1 MSASRD
7 LIAARLAKIAEEN
20 GGNLTPDAVLEDAR
34 SKKSPLHDQF
44 EWNDGEAAH
53 KYRLDQARTLIRSV
67 RVEVVTEEKTVS
79 VVRYLRNPEMP
90 NKAQGYADV
99 VVIRD
104 STELARDALRTEFAR
119 ARALFD
125 RAEALAVA
133 FSMDAEIRE
142 LRQRVIGMDERL
154 RKPGDDDEDRVAA

>member
-1 MSASRD
+1 MSAKQE

-44 EWNDGEAAH
+44 EWDDSEAAH
-53 KYRLDQARTLIRSV
+53 KYRIEQARVLIRSV

-90 NKAQGYADV
+90 SKSQGYADV
-99 VVIRD
+99 AAIRD
-104 STELARDALRTEFAR
+104 STELARDALRAEFAR

-125 RAEALAVA
+125 RAESLAAA

-154 RKPGDDDEDRVAA
+154 RKKGDDDAAQVAA

>member
-1 MSASRD
+1 MSAKQD
-7 LIAARLAKIAEEN
+7 LITARLAKIAEEN

-53 KYRLDQARTLIRSV
+53 RFRLDQARTLIRSV
-67 RVEVVTEEKTVS
+67 RVEVVTEQKTIS
-79 VVRYLRNPEMP
+79 VVRYLRNPEMSS
-90 NKAQGYADV
+90 KLQGYADV
-99 VVIRD
+99 AAIRD
-104 STELARDALRTEFAR
+104 STDLARDALRAEFAR

-125 RAEALAVA
+125 RAESLAVA

-142 LRQRVIGMDERL
+142 LRQRVIGLDEQL

>member
-1 MSASRD
+1 MSAKQE
-7 LIAARLAKIAEEN
+7 LIAARLAKITEDC
-20 GGNLTPDAVLEDAR
+20 GGNLTPAAVVEDAR

-44 EWNDGEAAH
+44 EWDDGEAAH
-53 KYRLDQARTLIRSV
+53 KYRLEQARTLIRSV
-67 RVEVVTEEKTVS
+67 RVEVVTEQKTIS

-90 NKAQGYADV
+90 SKDQGYADV
-99 VVIRD
+99 AAIRD

-125 RAEALAVA
+125 RAESLAVA

-142 LRQRVIGMDERL
+142 LRARVIGMDERL
-154 RKPGDDDEDRVAA
+154 RKEGAAEGRSAA